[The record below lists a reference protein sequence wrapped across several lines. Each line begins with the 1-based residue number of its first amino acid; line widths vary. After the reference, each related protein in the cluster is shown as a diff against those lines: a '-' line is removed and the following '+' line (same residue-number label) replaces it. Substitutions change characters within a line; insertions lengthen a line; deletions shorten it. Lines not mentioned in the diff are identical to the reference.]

1 MKTGMLPIIQLVS
14 KRLTDLEMEPWDNAT
29 RITAQAEL
37 RVIKRRLQELRA
49 FLASESAELEGVLI
63 LDDID
68 IRD

>member
-14 KRLTDLEMEPWDNAT
+14 KRLTDLEMEPWEEAT
-29 RITAQAEL
+29 KITAQSEL

-49 FLASESAELEGVLI
+49 FLASESADLEGVLI

-68 IRD
+68 IRE

>member
-49 FLASESAELEGVLI
+49 FLASESADLEGVLI

>member
-14 KRLTDLEMEPWDNAT
+14 KRLTDLEMEPWEEAT

-37 RVIKRRLQELRA
+37 KIIKRRLQELRA
-49 FLASESAELEGVLI
+49 FLASESADLEGVLI

>member
-14 KRLTDLEMEPWDNAT
+14 KRLTDLEMEPWEEAT
-29 RITAQAEL
+29 KITAQAEL

-49 FLASESAELEGVLI
+49 FLASESADLEGVLI

>member
-14 KRLTDLEMEPWDNAT
+14 KRLTDLEMEPWEEAT
-29 RITAQAEL
+29 KITAQAEL

-49 FLASESAELEGVLI
+49 FLASESADLEGVLI

-68 IRD
+68 IRE

>member
-1 MKTGMLPIIQLVS
+1 MKPRMLPIIKMVS
-14 KRLTDLEMEPWDNAT
+14 ERLTDLEMEPWEEAT

-37 RVIKRRLQELRA
+37 KIIKRRLQELRA
-49 FLASESAELEGVLI
+49 FLASESADLEGVLI

>member
-49 FLASESAELEGVLI
+49 FLASESADLEGVLI

-68 IRD
+68 IRE